1 MPGPYLASFGRRGD
15 EAAGLRRFLRV
26 RGDFLQRHL
35 VLRERFLKGQSG
47 MIFFNTN
54 KESQYLGSMYPDTVL
69 TYIGAWRDLHIIL
82 TASSV
87 R

>member
-47 MIFFNTN
+47 MIFF
-54 KESQYLGSMYPDTVL
+54 
-69 TYIGAWRDLHIIL
+69 
-82 TASSV
+82 
-87 R
+87 